1 MPEAQKDIYYAAG
14 DTLSQVKKLP
24 QAERVADLGY
34 DILCLTED
42 VDEFALRI
50 LESYQEKPFK
60 SVSDPDL
67 DLNSEEE
74 KKEMQEKAEA
84 AKPLLERIKTA
95 LGDKVLDVRLTDRLK
110 STAACLTGDEGMSV
124 EMYKVLRQMP
134 NGGSI
139 PMTFHL
145 ELNPE
150 HPVYAKLE
158 GLDDEQL
165 KEYAELLLA
174 QAQLVAGLPL
184 DDPAAFAEAVCK
196 LM

>member
-1 MPEAQKDIYYAAG
+1 M
-14 DTLSQVKKLP
+14 
-24 QAERVADLGY
+24 GY
-34 DILCLTED
+34 DILCLVED

-67 DLNSEEE
+67 YLNTEEE
-74 KKEMQEKAEA
+74 KKELQLRAEEE
-84 AKPLLERIKTA
+84 KPLLERIKTA

-110 STAACLTGDEGMSV
+110 SAAACLAGEEGMSV

-134 NGGSI
+134 NGANL

-145 ELNPE
+145 ELNPD
-150 HPVYAKLE
+150 HPVYAKLKDL
-158 GLDDEQL
+158 GDEQL

-174 QAQLVAGLPL
+174 QATLVAGLPL
-184 DDPAAFAEAVCK
+184 DDPAAFAEAVLK